1 MMFDRIIN
9 IMESVFSSYFV
20 GLALFCSLFLSYI
33 YPRILIYTDIEF
45 KKEYN
50 LGRYVGYIYAIGSI
64 LGFFIVKLFG

>member
-45 KKEYN
+45 KKN
-50 LGRYVGYIYAIGSI
+50 TI
-64 LGFFIVKLFG
+64 